1 MKDSP
6 LLRGRRVFFRKE
18 SDLNKLRSVWKK
30 IDAVVFG
37 AVKYACVIILGAL
50 VAVVFSI
57 FFGRYVLSRSPIWAE
72 PFSLLCLVWM
82 SLLGSALVVRRN
94 EHLRVTMF
102 DEKLGKNG
110 MIATEILSTVC
121 IVVFSLFLIYY
132 GGKLT
137 QKGARNNMAGI
148 NVPYSVMYVSMPVT
162 GVLNLFALIGEWLER
177 GEKQ

>member
-1 MKDSP
+1 MA
-6 LLRGRRVFFRKE
+6 GFR
-18 SDLNKLRSVWKK
+18 SAWKK
-30 IDAVVFG
+30 VDAVVFG
-37 AVKYACVIILGAL
+37 IVKYACVIILAAL

-57 FFGRYVLSRSPIWAE
+57 FFGRYVLSRSPIWGE

-110 MIATEILSTVC
+110 VLATEILSTLC
-121 IVVFSLFLIYY
+121 IVAFSVFMIYY

-137 QKGARNNMAGI
+137 QKGARNNMAGL
-148 NVPYSVMYVSMPVT
+148 NVPYSVMYISVPVT
-162 GVLNLFALIGEWLER
+162 GVLNLFALIGEWMER
-177 GEKQ
+177 EEKK